1 MGLGRIADFLGEA
14 GAPQVTDRLLDELE
28 FTVFPNLRRFPRM
41 GRPFLRR
48 GLADPA
54 TLRTVERLNLS
65 KMQELREYLHGDYL
79 ILYAVHPGEKRLVLL
94 SIRHGRQYGH
104 G

>member
-1 MGLGRIADFLGEA
+1 MGLGQIADFLGEA

-48 GLADPA
+48 MLADPGTHRA
-54 TLRTVERLNLS
+54 VERLKLS
-65 KMQELREYLHGDYL
+65 TTQELREYLHGDYL
-79 ILYAVHPGEKRLVLL
+79 ILYAVHPSAKRLVLL